1 MDMTQ
6 LRYFLTTAETLNYTR
21 AAERLYLSR
30 QALRQALAAVE
41 KEFGTPLFIN
51 RRNKLS
57 LTAAGEYLR
66 ISGAETLARFDEM
79 TNGMKR
85 FVSQGVRLTVG
96 ISQSLFPFMTPELD
110 EILERFLTC
119 YPTAAIRT
127 LRGSND
133 EMLKAVESGEADC
146 SFVIQMPCFRPGL
159 YTEPL
164 KRFDA
169 IVSYGP
175 HHALK
180 GRRTVNPA
188 DLDGCVCIGMGSLE
202 ETMRPFYEAC
212 RREKIRLC
220 YEVVPDAID
229 AFYRVAHEETAAFD
243 ILKEEIPEYARGDY
257 SILSGYVWEVGLVCR
272 EDSKQLEE
280 TRIFSRFMRDEY
292 KRRSR
297 EQREREERNSRPKGF

>member
-41 KEFGTPLFIN
+41 KEFGTPLFVN

-66 ISGAETLARFDEM
+66 LSGAETLARFDEM
-79 TNGMKR
+79 TEGMKR
-85 FVSQGVRLTVG
+85 FVREGVRLTVG
-96 ISQSLFPFMTPELD
+96 ISQSLFPFMAPELD
-110 EILERFLTC
+110 EILERFEAC
-119 YPTAAIRT
+119 YPAVVVRPLWGT
-127 LRGSND
+127 ND
-133 EMLKAVESGEADC
+133 EMLQAVEGGQADC
-146 SFVIQMPCFRPGL
+146 SFVIQMPCLRPGL

-180 GRRTVNPA
+180 GRKSISPA
-188 DLDGCVCIGMGSLE
+188 DLDGYVCIGMGSLE
-202 ETMRPFYEAC
+202 ETMRPLYEEC
-212 RREKIRLC
+212 RRKKIRLR
-220 YEVVPDAID
+220 YEAVPDAID

-243 ILKEEIPEYARGDY
+243 VLKEEIPEHARGDY
-257 SILSGYVWEVGLVCR
+257 SRLSGYIWEVGLVCR
-272 EDSKQLEE
+272 EDCGQREE
-280 TRIFSRFMRDEY
+280 TRMFGRFIRDEY
-292 KRRSR
+292 ERRNR
-297 EQREREERNSRPKGF
+297 EPRDREERGRRPRGG